1 MMNNRSKNSL
11 ILLIFCLNV
20 LSLIFLGESN
30 SVLVLINKLLSVL
43 GLAWIVYF
51 NFKILNLS
59 SDLRNNQ
66 SNHTKIDRTVVDYNP
81 ESQFSDLIDSSFA
94 LVKGI
99 SNDFEVGIYFYQ
111 PDSKLLELKNS
122 TSNIFIDSL
131 SLDVSFVKNLFD
143 GKNSQNLYHQK
154 DFNDIWNLLF
164 KDETV
169 KGSECAILQPIYL
182 NDFLT
187 GVMVISSDHFSN
199 VNEDNQKL
207 IKHLTDIITIGILDL
222 NILEKTINSKDDQNQ
237 VFDLLTDINLSQSE
251 PEILNKFRNTIH
263 YYFEYDCLTFSV
275 IAEDGKN
282 ANIKLIDGVK
292 KYLPSDNQF
301 KINGTIN
308 GLTYVKNSL
317 VNGSNE
323 QYNLFRFT
331 SNEKYEKYQNNFLS
345 VPLLINDS
353 PWGAITI
360 ESFGDHFYSKRD
372 ENLLKSISQAMQTSM
387 SWFIAYQSMYE
398 DAIRDGLTG
407 LLNHKTFIDRADEE
421 IERAR
426 RFQHQLVFLI
436 YDLDKFKR
444 INDTLGHPYGDY
456 VIKTTAKIIKDN
468 VRSIDLVARYGGEEF
483 AVVLVNT
490 NKEAAITVA
499 KRIVQ
504 NIQDYNFSMNSDE
517 VNMTISCGLSEYPRD
532 SDTLKDLIQFADEG
546 LYKTKD
552 EGGNDVTIY
561 NSSSN

>member
-1 MMNNRSKNSL
+1 MNNRSKNSL
-11 ILLIFCLNV
+11 ILIIFCLNV
-20 LSLIFLGESN
+20 LSLVFLGGTN
-30 SVLVLINKLLSVL
+30 SVLVLLNKLLSVA
-43 GLAWIVYF
+43 GLAWIIYF

-59 SDLRNNQ
+59 DDLKNHH
-66 SNHTKIDRTVVDYNP
+66 SNHTEKDRVAFDYNP

-99 SNDFEVGIYFYQ
+99 SHDFEVGIYFYQ

-122 TSNIFIDSL
+122 TSTIFIDSL
-131 SLDVSFVKNLFD
+131 PLDVSFVKNLS
-143 GKNSQNLYHQK
+143 GKNSQNLYYQK

-164 KDETV
+164 KDENI
-169 KGSECAILQPIYL
+169 KGSECAILQPIFL

-187 GVMVISSDHFSN
+187 GVMVISSGHFSN
-199 VNEDNQKL
+199 VNENNQKL
-207 IKHLTDIITIGILDL
+207 IKHLADIITIGILDL

-237 VFDLLTDINLSQSE
+237 VFGLLTDINLSQSE
-251 PEILNKFRNTIH
+251 SEILNKFRNIIS
-263 YYFEYDCLTFSV
+263 YYFQYDCLTFSV
-275 IAEDGKN
+275 INEDGKN
-282 ANIKLIDGVK
+282 ANIKLIDGIK

-317 VNGSNE
+317 VKGSNE

-331 SNEKYEKYQNNFLS
+331 SNEKYDKYKNNFLG

-360 ESFGDHFYSKRD
+360 ENFKDHFYSKRD
-372 ENLLKSISQAMQTSM
+372 ENLLRLISQAMQTSM
-387 SWFIAYQSMYE
+387 SWFIAYQSMYD

-407 LLNHKTFIDRADEE
+407 LLNHKTFIDRAGEE

-532 SDTLKDLIQFADEG
+532 SDKLKDLIQFADEG

-552 EGGNDVTIY
+552 KGGNDVTIY
-561 NSSSN
+561 NSTSN